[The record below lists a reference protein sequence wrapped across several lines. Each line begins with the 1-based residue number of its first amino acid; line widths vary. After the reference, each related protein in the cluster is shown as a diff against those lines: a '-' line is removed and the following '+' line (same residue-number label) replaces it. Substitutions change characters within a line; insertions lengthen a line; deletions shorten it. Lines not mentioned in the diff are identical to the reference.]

1 MSADAAQPISH
12 STNKLCFISAIV
24 GVIWLSRLLVIPKKR
39 PKHILVNQRNFYKFY
54 KCEIK
59 LI

>member
-1 MSADAAQPISH
+1 MSAVAAQPISH

-39 PKHILVNQRNFYKFY
+39 PKHILVN
-54 KCEIK
+54 
-59 LI
+59 

>member
-1 MSADAAQPISH
+1 MSADAAQPISQ

-39 PKHILVNQRNFYKFY
+39 PKHILVN
-54 KCEIK
+54 
-59 LI
+59 

>member
-24 GVIWLSRLLVIPKKR
+24 GVIWLSRLLAKKR
-39 PKHILVNQRNFYKFY
+39 PKLILVN
-54 KCEIK
+54 
-59 LI
+59 